1 MSAPESS
8 GRPEFEVAAAPR
20 TAHRLELDDT
30 HTLVLYPR
38 DGLDVAQRRYDEA
51 GGSGVLGGGGPLI
64 LLFRAGGQN
73 GAEVPQLWV
82 EAAGSSWPAEL
93 LRATG
98 WGQAP
103 SPAVALMTVPGGLG
117 ASARG
122 AGPAV
127 IHLRAG
133 HLELA
138 TPLPELWRELLRVS
152 VPVAG

>member
-8 GRPEFEVAAAPR
+8 GRPEFEVAAAPLLAR
-20 TAHRLELDDT
+20 RLELDDA

-38 DGLDVAQRRYDEA
+38 DGLDGAQRRYEEA
-51 GGSGVLGGGGPLI
+51 GGSGVLGDRGHLI

-73 GAEVPQLWV
+73 GAEVPRLWV
-82 EAAGSSWPAEL
+82 EEAGSSWPAEL

-103 SPAVALMTVPGGLG
+103 GPAVALLTFPGGLG
-117 ASARG
+117 ASAT
-122 AGPAV
+122 GPGPTV

-138 TPLPELWRELLRVS
+138 TPLPELWREHLGES